1 MVPSQATSS
10 GQTSSIM
17 DDLDDL
23 WGNRSIVDE
32 VKMTAKKRK
41 QVAEARSG
49 NSKQIVLIMFILLLY
64 ILLYINV
71 ILYYNSS
78 VPLFFMPGTSQNLP
92 IQFCQPNETR
102 AAMCVS

>member
-1 MVPSQATSS
+1 
-10 GQTSSIM
+10 M

-49 NSKQIVLIMFILLLY
+49 NSKQIVLIMLFCCY
-64 ILLYINV
+64 IFYYI
-71 ILYYNSS
+71 
-78 VPLFFMPGTSQNLP
+78 
-92 IQFCQPNETR
+92 
-102 AAMCVS
+102 

>member
-49 NSKQIVLIMFILLLY
+49 NSKQIVLIMLFGCY
-64 ILLYINV
+64 IFYYI
-71 ILYYNSS
+71 
-78 VPLFFMPGTSQNLP
+78 
-92 IQFCQPNETR
+92 
-102 AAMCVS
+102 

>member
-49 NSKQIVLIMFILLLY
+49 NSKQFVLIMFIFVVIYFIIYKCY
-64 ILLYINV
+64 I
-71 ILYYNSS
+71 IL
-78 VPLFFMPGTSQNLP
+78 
-92 IQFCQPNETR
+92 
-102 AAMCVS
+102 

>member
-23 WGNRSIVDE
+23 WGNGSIVDE

-49 NSKQIVLIMFILLLY
+49 NSKQIVLIMLFCCY
-64 ILLYINV
+64 IFYYI
-71 ILYYNSS
+71 
-78 VPLFFMPGTSQNLP
+78 
-92 IQFCQPNETR
+92 
-102 AAMCVS
+102 

>member
-49 NSKQIVLIMFILLLY
+49 NSKQIVLIMFIFVVIYFIIYKCY
-64 ILLYINV
+64 I
-71 ILYYNSS
+71 IL
-78 VPLFFMPGTSQNLP
+78 
-92 IQFCQPNETR
+92 
-102 AAMCVS
+102 

>member
-49 NSKQIVLIMFILLLY
+49 NSKQIVLIMLFCCY
-64 ILLYINV
+64 IFYYI
-71 ILYYNSS
+71 
-78 VPLFFMPGTSQNLP
+78 
-92 IQFCQPNETR
+92 
-102 AAMCVS
+102 

>member
-1 MVPSQATSS
+1 
-10 GQTSSIM
+10 M

-49 NSKQIVLIMFILLLY
+49 NSKQFVLIMFIFVVIYFIIYKCY
-64 ILLYINV
+64 I
-71 ILYYNSS
+71 IL
-78 VPLFFMPGTSQNLP
+78 
-92 IQFCQPNETR
+92 
-102 AAMCVS
+102 

>member
-41 QVAEARSG
+41 QVAEARAG
-49 NSKQIVLIMFILLLY
+49 NSKQIVLIMLFCCY
-64 ILLYINV
+64 IFYYI
-71 ILYYNSS
+71 
-78 VPLFFMPGTSQNLP
+78 
-92 IQFCQPNETR
+92 
-102 AAMCVS
+102 